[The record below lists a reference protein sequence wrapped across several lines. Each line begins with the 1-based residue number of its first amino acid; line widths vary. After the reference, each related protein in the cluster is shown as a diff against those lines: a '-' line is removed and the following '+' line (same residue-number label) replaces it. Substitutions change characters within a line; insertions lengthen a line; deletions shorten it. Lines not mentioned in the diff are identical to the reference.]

1 MRNDIANTIYIFLKI
16 LKDYNC
22 KIKIR
27 DNKLLFVDTET
38 NEIYKIDNNG
48 LKGIYETVL
57 S

>member
-1 MRNDIANTIYIFLKI
+1 MRDDIANTIYIFLKI
-16 LKDYNC
+16 LKNYDC

-27 DNKLLFVDTET
+27 NNKLLFVDTKT
-38 NEIYKIDNNG
+38 NEIYKIDNKG

>member
-1 MRNDIANTIYIFLKI
+1 MRDDIANTIYIFLKI

-27 DNKLLFVDTET
+27 DNKLLFVDTKT
-38 NEIYKIDNNG
+38 NEIYKIDNKG

>member
-27 DNKLLFVDTET
+27 DNKLLFVDTKT
-38 NEIYKIDNNG
+38 NEIYKIDNKG

>member
-1 MRNDIANTIYIFLKI
+1 MRDDIANTIYIFLKI

-27 DNKLLFVDTET
+27 NNKLLFVDTKT
-38 NEIYKIDNNG
+38 NEIYKIDNKG

>member
-16 LKDYNC
+16 LKNYDC

-27 DNKLLFVDTET
+27 NNKLLFVDTKT
-38 NEIYKIDNNG
+38 NEIYKIDNKG

-57 S
+57 N

>member
-16 LKDYNC
+16 LKNYDC

-27 DNKLLFVDTET
+27 DNKLLFVDTKT
-38 NEIYKIDNNG
+38 NEIYKIDNKG